1 MEKLQ
6 EVIELSPEQKYAFEK
21 FKRGH
26 NLFITGQGG
35 TGKTRLITE
44 FVKYAKFNGKN
55 IQICAMTGCASL
67 LLGEGAKTIHSWS
80 GMQIANG
87 TINQVIDKIRNNMRA
102 KKNWTNTDILIVDE
116 VSMCSKKIFE
126 ILNGAGKL
134 VRNNNIPFGGI
145 QVIFTGDFYQLPPVP
160 TQKEPD
166 TEKFCFESLE
176 WDSVFPID
184 NCIELKTVFR
194 QKDHVY
200 KSILSEIRRG
210 EISPESID
218 VLRKYEKREYN
229 QEENNGCFLTKILPT
244 RQRVDAT
251 NRILFDKIE
260 EPIETYYVVK
270 KHDRKT
276 YVDSEKP
283 IEKEILDMC
292 SKLSST
298 QIETEKN
305 RLINNAPISE
315 ILELKKGASV
325 MCLINIDL
333 DQGICNGSQGTVVDF
348 VGEKKIPMVLFAN
361 GVKMTISPH
370 LWQSPDYPNI
380 VIGQIPLC
388 LAWALTIHK
397 IQGATLNIAE
407 IDIGL
412 SIFENGQSY
421 VALSRVQSLEGLYLS
436 NFNPGKI
443 KANSKVKEFYSRL
456 PEIIIPQTVEQETP
470 VENENVKTLCFEE
483 YVYREETQI
492 PLKTDKNIKIVKLK

>member
-6 EVIELSPEQKYAFEK
+6 EVIELSSEQKYAFEK

-35 TGKTRLITE
+35 TGKTRLIKE
-44 FVKYAKFNGKN
+44 FVKYANFTGKT
-55 IQICAMTGCASL
+55 IQVCAMTGCASL
-67 LLGEGAKTIHSWS
+67 LLGDGAKTIHSWS
-80 GMQIANG
+80 GMQLASG
-87 TINQVIDKIRNNMRA
+87 SVTKVIDKIIANKKS
-102 KKNWTNTDILIVDE
+102 KKNWTSTDILIVDE

-126 ILNGAGKL
+126 ILNGAGKYT
-134 VRNNNIPFGGI
+134 RHNNRPFGGI
-145 QVIFTGDFYQLPPVP
+145 QIVFTGDFYQLPPVP
-160 TQKEPD
+160 NPREPD

-184 NCIELKTVFR
+184 NCIELKTIFR
-194 QKDHVY
+194 QKDPVY
-200 KSILSEIRRG
+200 KNILSEVRRG
-210 EISPESID
+210 VISEESID
-218 VLRKYEKREYN
+218 VLRKYENREYK

-244 RQRVDAT
+244 RTRVDAI
-251 NRILFDKIE
+251 NRIMFDKIE
-260 EPIETYYVVK
+260 EPIQTYTLIE
-270 KHDRKT
+270 KHDLT
-276 YVDSEKP
+276 SYVETGKP
-283 IEKEILDMC
+283 IEDELLELCKEMN
-292 SKLSST
+292 KT
-298 QIETEKN
+298 QIEMEKN
-305 RLINNAPISE
+305 RLLNNSPISE

-348 VGEKKIPMVLFAN
+348 VGEKKIPIVLFAN
-361 GVKMTISPH
+361 GVQMMIPVNHWQSTDFPTIS
-370 LWQSPDYPNI
+370 I
-380 VIGQIPLC
+380 AQIPLC

-397 IQGATLNIAE
+397 IQGATLNMAQ
-407 IDIGL
+407 IDIGK

-443 KANSKVKEFYSRL
+443 KANPKVKEFYSRL

-470 VENENVKTLCFEE
+470 VENKNVKTLCFEE